1 MKATLS
7 SISTT
12 NDETERLLGFS
23 DAVFA
28 IAMTFLALDL
38 GAIPADVGHPGGTS
52 TLDYLRENI
61 PDYAVY
67 FGTFLV
73 VGFLWWRHH
82 LMFRFIKR
90 SSGGLVW
97 TNTLMLAL
105 VAMLP
110 YPASVVSEAPGL
122 GLALLM
128 LLAPL
133 TLIGLLMWIQWELAV
148 GEKLVIPGLPKPFV
162 SYIRAQV
169 MASPIVLFIA
179 TILAIVSWQTGSDV
193 ALYLAAVMWLLLI
206 ILPIVL
212 RRFFPAP
219 DEAYEVDI
227 DELSQDWQSLEDTEV
242 EETERV
248 RGLLT
253 RMRNGS
259 DTDRIKVL
267 TDGVMAIAVT
277 ILALQLRPPPS
288 DETVTNETILENI
301 SMVPAWTYF
310 VTFVLISLFWRGH
323 VRIFTLLRGAD
334 PVVLWLNLFFLM
346 FISFLPTAAAISA
359 QDQDAGSISET
370 TDGLSFYLL
379 MMFLTGAAMAVL
391 AQYGARSRNL
401 TVRIG
406 TPTER
411 MIGTIR
417 SVTAV
422 SAFLIALILVVVF
435 DNPVLSN
442 VIWVIFI
449 ASGQFSR
456 YLLRRERR
464 EQAAAAH

>member
-1 MKATLS
+1 MKTMLS

-38 GAIPADVGHPGGTS
+38 GAVPDDVGRPGGPT
-52 TLDYLRENI
+52 TVDFLHENI
-61 PDYAVY
+61 PDYVVY

-82 LMFRFIKR
+82 LMFRYIKR
-90 SSGGLVW
+90 NSGGILW

-110 YPASVVSEAPGL
+110 YPASVLSEAPGS

-128 LLAPL
+128 LLVPL
-133 TLIGLLMWIQWELAV
+133 TAIGLLMWLQWELAV
-148 GEKLVIPGLPKPFV
+148 HGHLVIPGLPKPYI
-162 SYIRAQV
+162 SYVRAQV
-169 MASPIVLFIA
+169 MASPIVLALASGAAAYSWLNKSTTANRIA
-179 TILAIVSWQTGSDV
+179 FA
-193 ALYLAAVMWLLLI
+193 MWTLLI

-219 DEAYEVDI
+219 DQAYEVKVAALP
-227 DELSQDWQSLEDTEV
+227 ETWQSLEETEQ
-242 EETERV
+242 EETKRI
-248 RGLLT
+248 RGLLA
-253 RMRNGS
+253 RLRNGS

-267 TDGVMAIAVT
+267 TDGVVAIAVT
-277 ILALQLRPPPS
+277 ILALQLRPPPTTEAIN
-288 DETVTNETILENI
+288 DETILENLYA
-301 SMVPAWTYF
+301 VPAWTYF

-323 VRIFTLLRGAD
+323 VRIFTYLQGAD

-346 FISFLPTAAAISA
+346 FMSFLPTAAAISA
-359 QDQDAGSISET
+359 QDQGT
-370 TDGLSFYLL
+370 TALAFYLL
-379 MMFLTGAAMAVL
+379 MMFFTGAAMAVL
-391 AQYGARSRNL
+391 GQYGSRAKNL
-401 TVRIG
+401 TVELG
-406 TPTER
+406 TETQR
-411 MIGTIR
+411 MIATLR
-417 SVTAV
+417 AVTAV

-435 DNPVLSN
+435 DNPALSN

-449 ASGQFSR
+449 LSGQLSR
-456 YLLRRERR
+456 YLRHREMA
-464 EQAAAAH
+464 QSTATAATG